1 MPVLNVAVLAT
12 ESLLRSLGKISD
24 SRDVESYVYKEGEGA
39 ERRILSMIRPL
50 KHPESLRPLL
60 STLNVSESGI
70 IEVGEINA
78 AIGEAMV
85 AYSSSKIEN
94 GHIII
99 NPKDGDWIDPEK
111 LALIRNQAGL
121 ESWKIHDSLP
131 DPHDIRSELL
141 SRVGIEPPEEDE
153 FLVSID
159 QHFVVRGIGLV
170 GIGYVRSG
178 IIRKHESVEIYPGGH
193 VGVVRSLQVM
203 DDDVDFA
210 VTGDRVGVALRGV
223 QDNILDKGSQIVSV
237 GSKLLTRMEKSEIKV
252 DISVFQRNVLKVG
265 DVVHMSCDLQ
275 FIVGR
280 VESVSEDIMIVVWDR
295 PVDVRTTSKKPPLL
309 VQLDA
314 GPMRIIGAIT
324 DIRPV

>member
-12 ESLLRSLGKISD
+12 ERLLRSLGKISD
-24 SRDVESYVYKEGEGA
+24 SRDVESYIYKEGEGS

-60 STLNVSESGI
+60 SALNVAESGI
-70 IEVGEINA
+70 IEVREINA
-78 AIGEAMV
+78 AVGEAMV
-85 AYSSSKIEN
+85 AFSSSKVDN

-111 LALIRNQAGL
+111 LSLIRDQAGL

-131 DPHDIRSELL
+131 DPHGIRSELL
-141 SRVGIEPPEEDE
+141 SRIRIDSGEDD

-178 IIRKHESVEIYPGGH
+178 VIRKHESVEIHPGGH
-193 VGVVRSLQVM
+193 MGVVRSLQVM
-203 DDDVDFA
+203 DEDVDFA

-223 QDNILDKGSQIVSV
+223 QDNILDRGSQIVSV
-237 GSKLLTRMEKSEIKV
+237 GSKLLTRMEKSEIEV
-252 DISVFQRNVLKVG
+252 DVSAFQRNVLKVG
-265 DVVHMSCDLQ
+265 DIVHMSCDLQ

-280 VESVSEDIMIVVWDR
+280 IESVSGSCMVVVWDR
-295 PVDVRTTSKKPPLL
+295 PVEVRTSSRKPPLL

-314 GPMRIIGAIT
+314 GPMRIIGSVT
-324 DIRPV
+324 DIHPA

>member
-60 STLNVSESGI
+60 STLNVAESGI
-70 IEVGEINA
+70 IEVQEINA
-78 AIGEAMV
+78 AVGEAMV
-85 AYSSSKIEN
+85 AYSSSKIKN

-111 LALIRNQAGL
+111 LSLIRNQAGL
-121 ESWKIHDSLP
+121 ETWKIHESLP
-131 DPHDIRSELL
+131 DPHDIRSDLL
-141 SRVGIEPPEEDE
+141 SRVRIDTTEEE
-153 FLVSID
+153 VLVSID

-178 IIRKHESVEIYPGGH
+178 IIRKHESVEIHPGGH

-252 DISVFQRNVLKVG
+252 DISVFQRNVLKAG
-265 DVVHMSCDLQ
+265 DIVHMSCDLQ

-280 VESVSEDIMIVVWDR
+280 IESVSEGSMVVVWDR
-295 PVDVRTTSKKPPLL
+295 PVDVRTSSKKPPLL

>member
-60 STLNVSESGI
+60 STLNVAESGI
-70 IEVGEINA
+70 IEVEEINA
-78 AIGEAMV
+78 AVGEAMV

-111 LALIRNQAGL
+111 LSLIRNQAGL
-121 ESWKIHDSLP
+121 ETWKIHESLP
-131 DPHDIRSELL
+131 DPHDIRSDLL
-141 SRVGIEPPEEDE
+141 SRVRIDTTEEE
-153 FLVSID
+153 VLVSID

-178 IIRKHESVEIYPGGH
+178 IIRKHESVEIHPGGH

-252 DISVFQRNVLKVG
+252 DISVFQRNVLKAG
-265 DVVHMSCDLQ
+265 DIVHMSCDLQ

-280 VESVSEDIMIVVWDR
+280 IESVSEGSMVVVWDR
-295 PVDVRTTSKKPPLL
+295 PVDVRTSSKKPPLL

>member
-60 STLNVSESGI
+60 STLNVAESGI
-70 IEVGEINA
+70 IEVKEINA
-78 AIGEAMV
+78 ALGEAMV
-85 AYSSSKIEN
+85 AFSSSKVEN

-99 NPKDGDWIDPEK
+99 NPKDGNWIDPEK
-111 LALIRNQAGL
+111 LSLIRNQAGL

-131 DPHDIRSELL
+131 DPHDIRSDLL
-141 SRVGIEPPEEDE
+141 SRVRIDTTEEE
-153 FLVSID
+153 VLVSID

-178 IIRKHESVEIYPGGH
+178 IIRKHESVEIHPGGH

-252 DISVFQRNVLKVG
+252 DISVFQRNVLKAG
-265 DVVHMSCDLQ
+265 DIVHMSCDLQ

-280 VESVSEDIMIVVWDR
+280 IESVSEETIVVGWDR
-295 PVDVRTTSKKPPLL
+295 PVDVRTASKKPPLL

>member
-60 STLNVSESGI
+60 SALNVAESGI
-70 IEVGEINA
+70 IEVEEINA
-78 AIGEAMV
+78 AVGEAMV
-85 AYSSSKIEN
+85 AYSSSKVEN

-111 LALIRNQAGL
+111 LSLIRNQAGL
-121 ESWKIHDSLP
+121 ETWKIHESLP
-131 DPHDIRSELL
+131 DPHDIRSDLL
-141 SRVGIEPPEEDE
+141 SRVRIDTTEEE
-153 FLVSID
+153 VLVSID

-178 IIRKHESVEIYPGGH
+178 IIRKHESVEIHPGGH

-252 DISVFQRNVLKVG
+252 DISVFQRNVLKAG
-265 DVVHMSCDLQ
+265 DIVHMSCDLQ

-280 VESVSEDIMIVVWDR
+280 IESVSEGSMVVIWDR
-295 PVDVRTTSKKPPLL
+295 PVDVRTSSKKPPLL

>member
-60 STLNVSESGI
+60 STLNVAESGI
-70 IEVGEINA
+70 IEVKEINA
-78 AIGEAMV
+78 ALGEAMV
-85 AYSSSKIEN
+85 AFSSSKVEN

-99 NPKDGDWIDPEK
+99 NPKDGNWIDPEK
-111 LALIRNQAGL
+111 LSLIRNQAGL

-131 DPHDIRSELL
+131 DPHDIRSDLL
-141 SRVGIEPPEEDE
+141 SRVRIDTTEEE
-153 FLVSID
+153 VLVSID

-178 IIRKHESVEIYPGGH
+178 IIRKHESVEIHPGGH

-210 VTGDRVGVALRGV
+210 VTGDRVGVALRG
-223 QDNILDKGSQIVSV
+223 GSRQYS
-237 GSKLLTRMEKSEIKV
+237 
-252 DISVFQRNVLKVG
+252 
-265 DVVHMSCDLQ
+265 
-275 FIVGR
+275 
-280 VESVSEDIMIVVWDR
+280 
-295 PVDVRTTSKKPPLL
+295 
-309 VQLDA
+309 
-314 GPMRIIGAIT
+314 
-324 DIRPV
+324 